1 MLQLSYSSLDDQRAG
16 FQKRIKQ
23 LEIQLEEEE
32 SERQSAHKQRKE
44 AELKLNVSSCS
55 FFIFHTSIA

>member
-1 MLQLSYSSLDDQRAG
+1 MENNYIFFSWCTFNIFLDDQRAG

-32 SERQSAHKQRKE
+32 AERQSAFKQRKE
-44 AELKLNVSSCS
+44 AELKLNVNSQ
-55 FFIFHTSIA
+55 F